1 MLIKVRGEKSFEKSF
16 ILLKGSMSTN
26 FSFKGM
32 LKLTANFSI
41 LHKGLTNFLFYSR
54 ENKYI

>member
-1 MLIKVRGEKSFEKSF
+1 MLIKVRGEKSF

-54 ENKYI
+54 ENKYN